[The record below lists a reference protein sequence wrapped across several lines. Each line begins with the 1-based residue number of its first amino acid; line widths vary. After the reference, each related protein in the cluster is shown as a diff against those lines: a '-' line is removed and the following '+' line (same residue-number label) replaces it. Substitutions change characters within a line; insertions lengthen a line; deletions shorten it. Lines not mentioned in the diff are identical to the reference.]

1 MTRDTRYLTALARAF
16 AGAIIFATPLFM
28 TMEMWSLGIEMDRG
42 RLAAF
47 IALVLP
53 LLAGLS
59 HVSGFEPT
67 RGVLAAVLDGATA
80 YLVAGVAAG
89 VVLLVFGVIGPGV
102 PLEEIVGK
110 IVLQAS
116 AGSFGAILATS
127 QFAGMPDADE
137 THAERAQR
145 RKDRQ
150 GYGSELLLM
159 TAGALFLAL
168 NVAPTDEILAL
179 AAGMGPR
186 LVFVLMLLS
195 LALMHAFVYAVEFR
209 GQETVPEGT
218 PLWSVVLRFTVVGYG
233 LALVTSATVLWCF
246 GRFEGIPAAFA
257 ILLVGVLA
265 FPASVGAA
273 AARLIL

>member
-1 MTRDTRYLTALARAF
+1 MTRSHRYLTAVARAF

-28 TMEMWSLGIEMDRG
+28 TMEMWSLGIVMDRV

-47 IALVLP
+47 IGFVLP

-67 RGVLAAVLDGATA
+67 RGVLTAVLDGVTA

-89 VVLLVFGVIGPGV
+89 VVMLVFGVIAPGMSLDEV
-102 PLEEIVGK
+102 MGK

-137 THAERAQR
+137 THAERVQR

-168 NVAPTDEILAL
+168 NVAPTDEIPVL
-179 AAGMGPR
+179 AARMGPW
-186 LVFVLMLLS
+186 LVFTLMLLS

-218 PLWSVVLRFTVVGYG
+218 PLWSVVVRFTVVGYG
-233 LALVTSATVLWCF
+233 LALVMSAGVLWCL
-246 GRFEGIPAAFA
+246 GRFEGTPVSFV

-265 FPASVGAA
+265 FPAAVGAA